1 MKILQV
7 IQKPQFRGAETFACQ
22 LSVELKKLGHEVD
35 LTWLDS
41 VEPDKYDI
49 VHIHVANLCL
59 EAHKIY
65 SFQKLLQVNPILSNR
80 YLWQS

>member
-35 LTWLDS
+35 VLFLFGTDASKGVPLSSINLT
-41 VEPDKYDI
+41 
-49 VHIHVANLCL
+49 
-59 EAHKIY
+59 
-65 SFQKLLQVNPILSNR
+65 LS
-80 YLWQS
+80 LPE